1 MARARKKPDEQAP
14 ETQVDT
20 TEEAAAGAEE
30 PVAEEP
36 AAEVQ
41 VPEEPTAE
49 EPVAEEPVAEEPVA
63 EEPVAVEAVEEAATE
78 EPEAPAKPVR
88 KRRAPAVETATAPAT
103 TKKPAEKAAKPKA
116 VTRKPRAAAKRTS
129 ERKPIVRLP
138 RAERP
143 RGQVRER
150 RGVVVSDGMEKT
162 IVVRVDTVRPDRS
175 YRKVVRRS
183 RKLHAH
189 DERNEAKVG
198 DLVRI
203 VETRPISKTKSWRLA
218 EVIEAAK

>member
-14 ETQVDT
+14 ETPVET
-20 TEEAAAGAEE
+20 PESAAVEESGAEE
-30 PVAEEP
+30 SGPPDDAAEEP
-36 AAEVQ
+36 AAGELAA
-41 VPEEPTAE
+41 EPAAA
-49 EPVAEEPVAEEPVA
+49 EPVQ
-63 EEPVAVEAVEEAATE
+63 EA
-78 EPEAPAKPVR
+78 EAPAKPVR
-88 KRRAPAVETATAPAT
+88 KRRSRVEEAPPAPAGATPRG
-103 TKKPAEKAAKPKA
+103 EKGAKPKPA
-116 VTRKPRAAAKRTS
+116 ARKARAAAKPAG

-143 RGQVRER
+143 RGNLRER
-150 RGVVVSDGMEKT
+150 RGIVVSDGMEKT
-162 IVVRVDTVRPDRS
+162 IVVRVDMVRPDRR

-203 VETRPISKTKSWRLA
+203 VETRPVSKTKSWRLA
-218 EVIEAAK
+218 EVIESAK

>member
-14 ETQVDT
+14 ETQ
-20 TEEAAAGAEE
+20 AGV

-36 AAEVQ
+36 APSDEPDEQPEEAAAPEPDEPATEESVEETPSPPETA
-41 VPEEPTAE
+41 PEEPVDEPAE
-49 EPVAEEPVAEEPVA
+49 EPIGAGLAP
-63 EEPVAVEAVEEAATE
+63 
-78 EPEAPAKPVR
+78 PETPAKPAKKAAA
-88 KRRAPAVETATAPAT
+88 KR
-103 TKKPAEKAAKPKA
+103 AAKPRAEKTEKPKA
-116 VTRKPRAAAKRTS
+116 AARKLRAAAKRTA

-143 RGQVRER
+143 RGKVRER

>member
-1 MARARKKPDEQAP
+1 MARARKKPEDQAP
-14 ETQVDT
+14 ETQAEAL
-20 TEEAAAGAEE
+20 EEAER
-30 PVAEEP
+30 VAEEP
-36 AAEVQ
+36 AEAEPTPVEQ
-41 VPEEPTAE
+41 AVEEPAPEEPA
-49 EPVAEEPVAEEPVA
+49 
-63 EEPVAVEAVEEAATE
+63 E

-88 KRRAPAVETATAPAT
+88 KRRAPAAEAEPAPTPA
-103 TKKPAEKAAKPKA
+103 KARAEKTAKPKA
-116 VTRKPRAAAKRTS
+116 AARKPRAAAKRTG

-143 RGQVRER
+143 RGQLRER
-150 RGVVVSDGMEKT
+150 RGIVVSDGMEKT

-175 YRKVVRRS
+175 YRKIVRRS